1 MLANNNHFLK
11 VDDFPANVNFL
22 LDYLL
27 FVGHN
32 EFVVLLNDQA
42 LDNVELNLKPVVVS
56 LHVPS
61 PSGQKQLLERVSL
74 QIRQIIGKPG
84 VVQQIFLLDGFL
96 YHRLLRFQNYW
107 YRMLQLFFDRL
118 ILLRRHSLGA
128 ILGKV
133 LLKDLMVAFNEV
145 FKLAAVVQLV

>member
-1 MLANNNHFLK
+1 LLANNNHFLK

-32 EFVVLLNDQA
+32 EFVVLLNDEA
-42 LDNVELNLKPVVVS
+42 LDNVELNLKPIVVS

-61 PSGQKQLLERVSL
+61 RSGQKQLLERVSL

-107 YRMLQLFFDRL
+107 YRML
-118 ILLRRHSLGA
+118 
-128 ILGKV
+128 
-133 LLKDLMVAFNEV
+133 
-145 FKLAAVVQLV
+145 